1 MKARHYMLPPM
12 ARLAFAA
19 AFALVRRAYADAP
32 LPIRLHAV
40 GRFLTC
46 PFLRVLPYLPAQ
58 ARVLDLG
65 AGHGTF
71 ALLAAEAGAP
81 SVVAVEPDARKL
93 LATYPHPPQA
103 ERARKI
109 RFVAGYSD
117 AIGGHRGIFDAVTV
131 FDVLYRIPLDSWD
144 GLLRQAYERLAPGGV
159 LLIKEIDPGH
169 RLKALWNRTQEKA
182 ADLLG
187 MTLGKAFSYETRD
200 RMRERLTR
208 LGFER
213 FAAVDLGAGYPHA
226 HILYLAYVPASGE
239 NSESTGSPSL

>member
-1 MKARHYMLPPM
+1 MLPAM

-19 AFALVRRAYADAP
+19 AFGLVRRAYAGAP
-32 LPIRLHAV
+32 LPVRLHAV

-46 PFLRVLPYLPAQ
+46 PFLRVLPHLPAG
-58 ARVLDLG
+58 AHVLDLG

-93 LATYPHPPQA
+93 LATYRDP
-103 ERARKI
+103 RV

-117 AIGGHRGIFDAVTV
+117 SIDGTFGAVTV
-131 FDVLYRIPLDSWD
+131 FDVLYRIPLDAWD
-144 GLLRQAYERLAPGGV
+144 GLLRQAHDRLAPGGV

-169 RLKALWNRTQEKA
+169 RLKGLWNRTQEKV

-187 MTLGKAFSYETRD
+187 MTLGEAFSYETRD
-200 RMRERLTR
+200 RMRERLTS

-213 FAAVDLGAGYPHA
+213 FAAIELGAGYPHA
-226 HILYLAYVPASGE
+226 HILYVAYARASGE
-239 NSESTGSPSL
+239 NRDSTGRPSR